1 MALTNTPDITVN
13 GKVIS
18 AALIDAEIQYHPA
31 ESRRQAMVEAAETL
45 IIGELVS
52 QKAGEMGLPIAS
64 VSDANEQSNQLIDAL
79 LAQEVDVPEATE
91 EECLRYFQA
100 NKETFK
106 TSPLVEVSHILVASD
121 PKDLEHRAES
131 HTLAVNLIHQ
141 LQGGESTFA
150 DLARVHSACP
160 SKDVGGS
167 LGQISHGQT
176 VKEFER
182 QVFAANEG
190 LMPQPIESRYGY
202 HVVLVARK
210 VEGKPLSFDMV
221 KEKITHY
228 LNDKVHRKAISQ
240 YLHRL
245 VSEAEIQ
252 GFKFDFDDSML
263 MQ

>member
-13 GKVIS
+13 GKTIN
-18 AALIDAEIQYHPA
+18 AAMIDAEIQYHPA
-31 ESRRQAMVEAAETL
+31 DSRRQAMVEATETL

-52 QKAGEMGLPIAS
+52 QKAEQIGLPFTS
-64 VSDANEQSNQLIDAL
+64 LFDANEPNSQLIDSL
-79 LAQEVDVPEATE
+79 LEQEVNVPEATD
-91 EECLRYFQA
+91 EECLRYFKA
-100 NKETFK
+100 NQETFK
-106 TSPLVEVSHILVASD
+106 TSPLVEVSHILIASD
-121 PKDLEHRAES
+121 PKDLEHRTES
-131 HTLAVNLIHQ
+131 LVLANNLIHK
-141 LQGGESTFA
+141 LQVGDSTFH
-150 DLARVHSACP
+150 DLAKSYSACP

-176 VKEFER
+176 VIEFER
-182 QVFAANEG
+182 QVFAACEG

-202 HVVLVARK
+202 HAVLVARK
-210 VEGKPLSFDMV
+210 VEGKKLNFDMV
-221 KEKITHY
+221 KEKIKQY

-245 VSEAEIQ
+245 VNEADIQ